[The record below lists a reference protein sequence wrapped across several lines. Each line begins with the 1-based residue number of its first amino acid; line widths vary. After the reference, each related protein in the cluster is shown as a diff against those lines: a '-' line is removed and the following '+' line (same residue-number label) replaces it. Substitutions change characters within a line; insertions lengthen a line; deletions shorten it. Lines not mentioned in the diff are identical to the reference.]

1 MTKLLDTSEFPT
13 ELFGDLCHHRWRI
26 EETFKRLK
34 HRLNLEHMSGLS
46 QLAVMQDV
54 AAKVL
59 CDNLQARI
67 APEACHQHA
76 VPPERRMHHAATMSI
91 LKPLMPALLLSQ
103 SIASLLSDA
112 LALIAKRT

>member
-1 MTKLLDTSEFPT
+1 
-13 ELFGDLCHHRWRI
+13 
-26 EETFKRLK
+26 
-34 HRLNLEHMSGLS
+34 MSGLS
-46 QLAVMQDV
+46 QLAGMQNV

-59 CDNLQARI
+59 CDNLQALV

-91 LKPLMPALLLSQ
+91 LKPLMPSLLLSR